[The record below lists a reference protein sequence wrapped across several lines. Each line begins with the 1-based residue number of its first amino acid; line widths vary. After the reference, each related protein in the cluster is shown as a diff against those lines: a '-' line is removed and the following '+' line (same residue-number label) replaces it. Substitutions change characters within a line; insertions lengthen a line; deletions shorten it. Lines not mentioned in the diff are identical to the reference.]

1 MNALS
6 NVSGDHFELTDAV
19 IQTGF
24 KESAA
29 SPRRRIIL
37 PLHRTQDAS
46 VQRMLNFFQPGTY
59 VCPHQHPEAGAIE
72 TICVLRGV
80 LGFLLFEPDGT
91 VRSTHRLEAGGNG
104 LVDIEPGV
112 WHGMVAL
119 AANTAILEIKQGP
132 YDANADKCFASWAP
146 PEGDPAVSDYLET
159 LESHF

>member
-6 NVSGDHFELTDAV
+6 NVAGDHFELTDE
-19 IQTGF
+19 IIRTGF

-59 VCPHQHPEAGAIE
+59 VCPHQHPESGAIE

-80 LGFLLFEPDGT
+80 LGFIVFEASGD
-91 VRSTHRLEAGGNG
+91 VRSTHRLSAGGLG
-104 LVDIEPGV
+104 LIDIEPGV

-119 AANTAILEIKQGP
+119 SPDTAILEIKKGP
-132 YDANADKCFASWAP
+132 YDANADKAFADWAP
-146 PEGDPAVSDYLET
+146 AESDPAASDFLKRLEA
-159 LESHF
+159 LF